1 MGVVRDGGTGI
12 GVNPNGHYFPFVK
25 EITGAKRLFA
35 DMYLGHRV
43 ESAVL
48 PLRLSYIQGFT
59 QPDSYSP
66 SNRADLIVVDAD
78 DNVIFNSNNAADYR
92 YNEWSDRFTIHEW
105 ISAAAVCRIVQHTG
119 QNDLEDVLN
128 YPFEQ
133 YLTDAVLDERVS
145 ELWPKGVTKV
155 IANGTDITGDLEILQ
170 GYNFQTTLDSVVRTG
185 GRSRVNSVSVS
196 AEAGVGEGL
205 APGCEEAIPLL
216 RRINQVGP
224 TEKGAFV
231 LSASA
236 CLSVIRPATFVS
248 NYVGSKAV
256 LDIERD
262 GKSGVLLKNNCLPC
276 CSCDDFVNTYKGI
289 RQLYDRYAVLGDRAN
304 VVRDRHAENVN
315 RWLAQK
321 ECREALPIKTGLMPY
336 KVGTASGVK
345 AVVGVCNASG
355 VCKGEVETT
364 ITFEVPVERYDSP
377 REQLFAVVHPDS
389 IFSYVDNGLKPQRY
403 TLSGDWPEYKVK
415 WDVLESQALAR
426 VKFDMILSRGGIIE
440 YNSTFDV
447 LNRRDGDKLF
457 DGRINIYLKN
467 RKDIPESLKSYYPKT
482 YSVSTREFWFPGLL
496 VYDVEFK
503 ITCPDPETGEEVVL
517 QDFSTTIGQNKGITV
532 PAVRGPK
539 DFKFK
544 TPGGYIESISNK
556 FIVPGLTNARGDEDN
571 IGCNIELV
579 KDRSDVVTNY
589 NDYPYSLDR
598 IGTAPFCAWIDP
610 TPNSITNLP
619 CSLRITSKPSQV
631 ARNSRGD
638 SQDYRESDGTIFAK
652 LYKHKRTKLGF
663 VYASDPEPFYAG
675 RLFVDAVI
683 PPFVQTKIL
692 ADDYLTMN
700 VSARVLDD
708 PTGKVY
714 TASETAGLKDIP

>member
-12 GVNPNGHYFPFVK
+12 GVNPNGYYFPFVK
-25 EITGAKRLFA
+25 EVAGAERLFA
-35 DMYLGHRV
+35 DMYVGHRV
-43 ESAVL
+43 ESVVL

-59 QPDSYSP
+59 QPGSYSP

-105 ISAAAVCRIVQHTG
+105 ISATAVCRIVQHTG
-119 QNDLEDVLN
+119 QNDLEDVLT

-133 YLTDAVLDERVS
+133 TLTDAVLDERVS
-145 ELWPKGVTKV
+145 ELWPKGVTKI

-185 GRSRVNSVSVS
+185 GQPRVNSVSVS

-256 LDIERD
+256 LEIERD

-321 ECREALPIKTGLMPY
+321 ECRESLPIKTGLIPY
-336 KVGTASGVK
+336 KMGLGAGVK

-355 VCKGEVETT
+355 VCKGEVEAD
-364 ITFEVPVERYDSP
+364 ITFEIPETANQYD
-377 REQLFAVVHPDS
+377 EKLIALVHPDS

-403 TLSGDWPEYKVK
+403 ALSGKWPEYKVK
-415 WDVLESQALAR
+415 WDMLESQALAK
-426 VKFDMILSRGGIIE
+426 VKFDMYLTRGGVIE
-440 YNSTFDV
+440 YDSTFDI
-447 LNRRDGDKLF
+447 LNKEDGDKLF
-457 DGRINIYLKN
+457 DARVTLTLRN
-467 RKDIPESLKSYYPKT
+467 RKEIPLFTSLYQPFIDKHYNWQTKS
-482 YSVSTREFWFPGLL
+482 FPFAHPPILF
-496 VYDVEFK
+496 YDLDFK
-503 ITCPDPETGEEVVL
+503 ITCPDPDTGDEMTVYRFETGYSGNTPDSIVKSSLPGIAIVATKEP
-517 QDFSTTIGQNKGITV
+517 STQLSFAKTGIPPIFIG
-532 PAVRGPK
+532 
-539 DFKFK
+539 
-544 TPGGYIESISNK
+544 PGSPGQGGGL
-556 FIVPGLTNARGDEDN
+556 PGLNYAPNPGNNFLYAYTSTYGMHPT
-571 IGCNIELV
+571 IEMIQSRQGRL
-579 KDRSDVVTNY
+579 
-589 NDYPYSLDR
+589 NDTPFYVRYSLKSNSTS
-598 IGTAPFCAWIDP
+598 ILPMSLWI
-610 TPNSITNLP
+610 STNDL
-619 CSLRITSKPSQV
+619 SG
-631 ARNSRGD
+631 N
-638 SQDYRESDGTIFAK
+638 
-652 LYKHKRTKLGF
+652 RTKLLKVDRPIYDDNKQVIGR
-663 VYASDPEPFYAG
+663 EPFFSG
-675 RLFVDAVI
+675 HVFVDAYI
-683 PPFVQTKIL
+683 PPIIQTKIYP
-692 ADDYLTMN
+692 DDYIKMN
-700 VSARVLDD
+700 VAAKLNSD
-708 PTGKVY
+708 PLVNG